1 VRISESSE
9 RRVAFREQGLAM
21 NHHRTAVA
29 LSALVTSALVA
40 FSLGGCHEKPKT
52 REATTQRG
60 SVVRLVAPTSGIGL
74 QICDPQGAACAQAT
88 LGAQVPTGSLLRTGP
103 RSSAQ
108 ITLTDGSALSLDH
121 DTELQL
127 ASSSRR
133 ARLSRGALIVDVAS
147 KAGARA
153 QLNVNEG
160 ALQIEAGKVALRV
173 GSDFAI
179 VDVIRGSAT
188 LTADGASPLRVS
200 SGEEARLYRGA
211 APYVSAGA
219 TLSEAVA
226 FTDTLLD
233 ASESS
238 ASARGLGELTARKPG
253 STEEL
258 RGAVKL
264 SAHRVRVRIAGAMAR
279 TEIDEVFE
287 NNSDEVL
294 EGIYRFPIPAEAKI
308 ERLALEVDGKLT
320 EGAFV
325 DRDRAAAI
333 WRGAIVN
340 AAPSMRPQIKDDI
353 VWVPGPWRDPA
364 LLEWQRGGRFELKIF
379 PIPKHGQRRIV
390 LAYTEAVRPVGG
402 VRHFSYPLPV
412 DPGGTTKIRHFDVDI
427 EVRGHDPKFAVRT
440 LGYPLSASDR
450 DGARAL
456 SFSADDFTPNG
467 DLSIEWALPERHSE
481 LSSFG
486 YRAGDERY
494 ALLTLRP
501 KLPRARA
508 DQAHA
513 TVLVVDTSRS
523 MFGEGLERAKR
534 LAVRL
539 ARELDPSGRVT
550 LLGCDSTCRD
560 LPGGFVTPGPQAA
573 RAIERYL
580 SSIVAEGA
588 SDPTQAIATAKRA
601 LSAVPSGLVQD
612 IVFVGDGTPTVG
624 PIRSATVTS
633 AIRDILAGSRARITA
648 VAVGSSSDLDTLG
661 ALARAGGGLVLPYV
675 PGQTLNQAALGV
687 LSATYG
693 SALRDV
699 EVLLPSG
706 LRAVAPEKL
715 DTVLVGGEATISA
728 RMDGDSVDGQLIL
741 RGKVDDS
748 PFEQRYEIRV
758 AASDSSGNAFVPRM
772 YAAARIADLERNGGS
787 EAKKEALALS
797 TRFSIASRYSSL
809 LVLESEAMFR
819 AFGLEAANKGT
830 RFTGEELADQSEAK
844 AELPLDDAEDA
855 QDLGS
860 GSSSA
865 ADKRSRG
872 ASFGAPGAFDAPSPS
887 PTSMGS
893 LGAAEVTAEA
903 KAKAPSAARAAPAPM
918 TGDRFAEPPPAPAPR
933 PQRRAEIAEP
943 ESMPP
948 PPARR
953 MVPMRRVWDRK
964 GQINTVDRIPRSAS
978 ITAVADAERAL
989 DREPERRSNVKKAYA
1004 LYAISGDLGRATN
1017 LVERWVGKEPLDPD
1031 ALTARADLAARRGD
1045 RELAV
1050 RMLGSVVDMR
1060 PDDIAS
1066 QKRLSRLY
1074 RWSGRADLGCRH
1086 SMAIAELRAGDP
1098 KLLADALRCAR
1109 SGNGARWASDALS
1122 LVDEKTARQAT
1133 ALAAAAAPDDTR
1145 LLGDLRVEATWSD
1158 DADLDLAILHPD
1170 GQRVS
1175 WLGAPTREL
1184 INARDVLDLR
1194 REGLSLNGAKPGQY
1208 ALEIVR
1214 SGGYSGT
1221 VRGELLVFAAGET
1234 RRIPFTLD
1242 GQRLTIALV
1251 DIKMVPRLI
1260 PLEDNL
1266 PAIASGPIR

>member
-1 VRISESSE
+1 
-9 RRVAFREQGLAM
+9 M
-21 NHHRTAVA
+21 NHRQSVFVRLPAFVYC
-29 LSALVTSALVA
+29 ALVA
-40 FSLGGCHEKPKT
+40 LVVNGCQSKPKANQ
-52 REATTQRG
+52 ATAQRG
-60 SVVRLVAPTSGIGL
+60 TVVRLVAPNTGIGL
-74 QICDPQGAACAQAT
+74 QICDPQGAACAQA
-88 LGAQVPTGSLLRTGP
+88 AASSAVPAGSLLRTGP

-108 ITLTDGSALSLDH
+108 IALADGTTLALDH

-127 ASSSRR
+127 ASGSRR
-133 ARLSRGALIVDVAS
+133 ARLSHGALVLDVGS

-153 QLNVNEG
+153 QLDVNEG
-160 ALQIEAGKVALRV
+160 ALELKAGKVALRA

-179 VDVIRGSAT
+179 LDVVRGSVT
-188 LTADGASPLRVS
+188 LTANGASPLHVGA
-200 SGEEARLYRGA
+200 GEEARLYRGS

-219 TLSEAVA
+219 TLAEAVA
-226 FTDTLLD
+226 FTDALLD
-233 ASESS
+233 ASESA
-238 ASARGLGELTARKPG
+238 ASPRGLGELTARKPG

-264 SAHRVRVRIAGAMAR
+264 AAHRVRVRIAGAMAR

-287 NNSDEVL
+287 NGTDDVL
-294 EGIYRFPIPAEAKI
+294 EGIYRFPIPADAKI
-308 ERLALEVDGKLT
+308 ERLALEVDGKME

-390 LAYTEAVRPVGG
+390 LAYTEAVRPIGG
-402 VRHFSYPLPV
+402 IRHFSYPLPV

-427 EVRGHDPKFAVRT
+427 EVRGQDPQFAVRT
-440 LGYPLSASDR
+440 LGYPLLASDR

-467 DLSIEWALPERHSE
+467 DLSIEWALPDRQSE

-501 KLPRARA
+501 KLPRATV
-508 DQAHA
+508 DQAHS
-513 TVLVVDTSRS
+513 TVIVVDTSRS

-539 ARELDPSGRVT
+539 ARELDPAGAVG
-550 LLGCDSTCRD
+550 LLACDSTCRD
-560 LPGGFVTPGPQAA
+560 LPAGLLTPGPRAAQAF
-573 RAIERYL
+573 EHFL
-580 SSIVAEGA
+580 SSIPAEGA
-588 SDPTQAIATAKRA
+588 SDPTQAIASAKRA
-601 LSAVPSGLVQD
+601 LAAVPASHVQD
-612 IVFVGDGTPTVG
+612 IVFIGDGTPTVG
-624 PIRSATVTS
+624 PIRSTTVTS
-633 AIRDILAGSRARITA
+633 AVRDILAGSRTRITA
-648 VAVGSSSDLDTLG
+648 VAVGSASDLDTLA

-675 PGQTLNQAALGV
+675 PGQTLNQATLGV
-687 LSATYG
+687 LGATYG

-699 EVLLPSG
+699 EVVLPDG

-715 DTVLVGGEATISA
+715 DTILAGSEAVISA
-728 RMDGDSVDGQLIL
+728 RMASDTVDGSLIV
-741 RGKVDDS
+741 RGRLGDA
-748 PFEQRYEIRV
+748 PFEQRYELHV
-758 AASDSSGNAFVPRM
+758 AASDSAGNAFVPRM
-772 YAAARIADLERNGGS
+772 YAAARIADLERNGGA

-819 AFGLEAANKGT
+819 AFGLEAANPGA
-830 RFTGEELADQSEAK
+830 RFTGEELAEQSEGK
-844 AELPLDDAEDA
+844 AERPVDEAEDN
-855 QDLGS
+855 QDTAWSPIDAADKKRAS
-860 GSSSA
+860 GSSS
-865 ADKRSRG
+865 G
-872 ASFGAPGAFDAPSPS
+872 PGVFNAPS

-893 LGAAEVTAEA
+893 LGAAEAAAPA
-903 KAKAPSAARAAPAPM
+903 KAKAPSAARAASAPM
-918 TGDRFAEPPPAPAPR
+918 MDDRFAEPPPAPAPK
-933 PQRRAEIAEP
+933 PQRPAEIAES
-943 ESMPP
+943 EPP
-948 PPARR
+948 RFRPDRR
-953 MVPMRRVWDRK
+953 MIPMRRVWDRK
-964 GQINTVDRIPRSAS
+964 GQINTGERVPRTAS
-978 ITAVADAERAL
+978 IGAVADAERAL
-989 DREPERRSNVKKAYA
+989 AAAPDRRSNVKKAYS
-1004 LYAISGDLGRATN
+1004 LYAISGDLGRASN

-1060 PDDIAS
+1060 PDDVAS
-1066 QKRLSRLY
+1066 QKRLARLY

-1086 SMAIAELRAGDP
+1086 AMAIAELRAADP

-1109 SGNGARWASDALS
+1109 TGNGARWASDALAM
-1122 LVDEKTARQAT
+1122 VDEKTARQAT
-1133 ALAAAAAPDDTR
+1133 SLAAAAAPDDTR
-1145 LLGDLRVEATWSD
+1145 LLGDLRVEATWLD

-1184 INARDVLDLR
+1184 INARDVLDR
-1194 REGLSLNGAKPGQY
+1194 GREGLSLNGAKPGQY
-1208 ALEIVR
+1208 AIEIVR
-1214 SGGYSGT
+1214 SGGSSGT
-1221 VRGELLVFAAGET
+1221 IRGELLVFAAGET
-1234 RRIPFTLD
+1234 RRVPFTLD
-1242 GQRLTIALV
+1242 GQRLTVALAE
-1251 DIKMVPRLI
+1251 IKMVPRLV
-1260 PLEDNL
+1260 PLDGGQ
-1266 PAIASGPIR
+1266 PVIAGAPVR